1 MISFKNSV
9 VYVVMGWIKNNLFR
23 KKKRAKDYLLALDI
37 GTEFVKAVIFKKE
50 EDFFGNQEEKR
61 GIVVGVGRERQPL
74 GYMLAG
80 AVANI
85 EGVSLT
91 CQQAIK
97 QASQLAGV
105 RPTKAVIGVAGEFIK
120 GATTN
125 FIEQREKPE
134 KEIDLVEL
142 KNIIQKAQWKA
153 FNQIR
158 SQLAWETGRSEVE
171 IRLVNAL
178 ITEIRI
184 DDYQVT
190 NPLNFQGKEIF
201 LSIFN
206 VYAPLVHLR
215 ALESIAPKLNL
226 ELLSVAAE
234 PYALTKLSGFNSKAG
249 AIFIDIGG
257 GTTDIALARQKRIE
271 GIKSFALAGRSFTK
285 RLAQVL
291 GLNFAEAEE
300 VKIRYAQNQ
309 LGRSVRGKIRQILK
323 RDIEIWLNGIEL
335 TLEEFGQTEY
345 FPSTILLCGGGS
357 LLPGIK
363 SILKKKVVGDQWLS
377 KFPFSQIPQVNF
389 ISLDQIKDI
398 TDPTD
403 SLKGPESVTPLALA
417 GLTLEISTDEKE
429 ILPPILRR
437 VARIMR

>member
-1 MISFKNSV
+1 M
-9 VYVVMGWIKNNLFR
+9 
-23 KKKRAKDYLLALDI
+23 LALDI

-50 EDFFGNQEEKR
+50 EDFFGDREKQR
-61 GIVVGVGRERQPL
+61 GVVVGVGRARQPS

-85 EGVSLT
+85 EGVSYT
-91 CQQAIK
+91 CGQAIK
-97 QASQLAGV
+97 RAAQIACV
-105 RPTKAVIGVAGEFIK
+105 EPTKAVIGVAGEFIK

-134 KEIDLVEL
+134 KEIDLSEL

-153 FNQIR
+153 FSQIR

-184 DDYQVT
+184 DGYQVT

-201 LSIFN
+201 LGIFN
-206 VYAPLVHLR
+206 VYAPLIHLR
-215 ALESIAPKLNL
+215 ALEAIAPKLNL

-234 PYALTKLSGFNSKAG
+234 PYALTKLSGFNPKAG
-249 AIFIDIGG
+249 AIFIDTGG
-257 GTTDIALARQKRIE
+257 GTTDIALTRQRKIE
-271 GIKSFALAGRSFTK
+271 GIKSFALAGRAFTS
-285 RLAQVL
+285 RLARTL
-291 GLNFAEAEE
+291 GLNFTEAEE
-300 VKIRYAQNQ
+300 VKIRYAQKK
-309 LGRSVRGKIRQILK
+309 LSRSANGKIRQILK
-323 RDIEIWLNGIEL
+323 RDVEIWLSGVEL
-335 TLEEFGQTEY
+335 ILEEFGQTEY

-363 SILKKKVVGDQWLS
+363 NILKRSAVSDRWIS
-377 KFPFSQIPQVNF
+377 KFPFSQMPQVDF
-389 ISLDQIKDI
+389 INPEQVSNIS
-398 TDPTD
+398 DPTD
-403 SLKGPESVTPLALA
+403 ALKGPENITPLALA
-417 GLTLEISTDEKE
+417 GLTLDISTDEKE